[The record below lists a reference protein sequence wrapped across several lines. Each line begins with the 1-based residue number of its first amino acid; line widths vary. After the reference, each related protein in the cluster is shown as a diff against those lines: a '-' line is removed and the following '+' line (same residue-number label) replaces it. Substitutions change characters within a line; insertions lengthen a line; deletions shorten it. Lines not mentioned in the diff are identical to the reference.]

1 MVTGLHDLGQPA
13 PRRRRRRV
21 GRGPGSGRGKTSGR
35 GQKGQGARSGGTKG
49 SAFEGGQSPFVSRVP
64 IRGFNNKRFASEYAI
79 VNVGDLARVE
89 GDTITPEALMEAGLV
104 KKMKDGIKILGDGE
118 LERALLVKAHRF
130 SKEAQRKIEAAG
142 GRIEVI

>member
-1 MVTGLHDLGQPA
+1 MVTGLHDLGLPV
-13 PRRRRRRV
+13 PRRRRKRV

-35 GQKGQGARSGGTKG
+35 GTKGQGARSGGTKG
-49 SAFEGGQSPFVSRVP
+49 APFEGGQSPFISRVP
-64 IRGFNNKRFASEYAI
+64 IRGFNNKKFAKEYAI

-89 GDTITPEALMEAGLV
+89 GDVVTPETLVAAGLV

-118 LERALLVKAHRF
+118 VHRAFVVKAHRF